1 MQREGFRA
9 RDAGGATTSCETGV
23 LVVQCVMILLCAA
36 TSSADEA
43 ESIQS
48 KAFWVEA
55 HHLSKPEWWGEALA

>member
-1 MQREGFRA
+1 
-9 RDAGGATTSCETGV
+9 
-23 LVVQCVMILLCAA
+23 MILLCAA
-36 TSSADEA
+36 ISSADEA